1 MQQIWIKT
9 TNQEM
14 LAQDQ
19 RKANKFEEKKT
30 TNLSEWWNSSKSVL
44 IFLFDKHKDKHK
56 RQNKTKT
63 RTITMANTK
72 KIINQPV

>member
-19 RKANKFEEKKT
+19 RKANKFKKT
-30 TNLSEWWNSSKSVL
+30 TNLCVWWNSSKSVL
-44 IFLFDKHKDKHK
+44 IYLFDKHKDKYK
-56 RQNKTKT
+56 RQKTKKDKT
-63 RTITMANTK
+63 RTITMTNTK
-72 KIINQPV
+72 KIVNQPV